1 MLNNID
7 RLVCS
12 TKVLFLL
19 VTSVSR
25 FEKNANKLDSILVSN
40 SYCVVFF
47 ICFSSSCVLYVT
59 SFSGFSICYCP
70 FGIL

>member
-25 FEKNANKLDSILVSN
+25 CPTHIVLCFLFVFPRLVYSMLLVSLDFPFVIATPVFSN
-40 SYCVVFF
+40 VYYVFF
-47 ICFSSSCVLYVT
+47 SLMLT
-59 SFSGFSICYCP
+59 
-70 FGIL
+70 